1 MAQAM
6 EEYLSVGQV
15 LRPQGLNGQVKIRP
29 DTDDPS
35 RFLTLDTIYIRLSD
49 GGLQRMDI
57 RNVSVRGN
65 FVYACL
71 GKDQS
76 IEDAQQRRGLVLYIP
91 RKQAVPLDEYEN
103 FIADLIG
110 CTMADTSGKM
120 IGTIKDVLQPGAND
134 VYVVDTPEGSLLV
147 PALRH
152 VIIQVDVS
160 ARLVVADADRLWEVS
175 VFEN

>member
-1 MAQAM
+1 
-6 EEYLSVGQV
+6 
-15 LRPQGLNGQVKIRP
+15 
-29 DTDDPS
+29 
-35 RFLTLDTIYIRLSD
+35 
-49 GGLQRMDI
+49 
-57 RNVSVRGN
+57 
-65 FVYACL
+65 
-71 GKDQS
+71 
-76 IEDAQQRRGLVLYIP
+76 
-91 RKQAVPLDEYEN
+91 
-103 FIADLIG
+103 
-110 CTMADTSGKM
+110 MADTSGKM